1 MSVTMQDVAL
11 RAGVSIKTVSNVMNG
26 YRYISPTTKA
36 RVEAAIEELGYRLN
50 VTARNLRARRT
61 GMIGLAVPELT
72 LPYFGELADAVIRA
86 ADELGYTVLIEQTGA
101 DRQRETKV
109 LSGDRYLTDGL
120 LFSPLA
126 LEQADVGLFD
136 VDFPLVLLG
145 ERVFDAPADHV
156 TMNNVEAAYAATRH
170 LLRAG
175 RRRVAVIGA
184 HAGEVVGSAGLRVQG
199 YERALAEAGI
209 PVDPALV
216 GEAGLWHRSTGAE
229 AMAAILD
236 SGTEVDAVFALNDA
250 LALGALH
257 TLHVRRIAVPEQI
270 AVIGFDD
277 IDEARYAVPPLTTV
291 EPGREQIARTAVEL
305 LVRRITEPDPARP
318 FQRVVADFS
327 LVGRESTGDVAPG
340 EPERVVA
347 RVAGSVVDAVSRTTA
362 ATPA

>member
-1 MSVTMQDVAL
+1 VSVTMQDVAR

-26 YRYISPTTKA
+26 YRYISPATKA
-36 RVEAAIEELGYRLN
+36 KVEAAIEELGYRLN

-61 GMIGLAVPELT
+61 GMIGLAVPELS

-86 ADELGYTVLIEQTGA
+86 ADAVGYTVLIEQTGA
-101 DRQRETKV
+101 DRDREIKV
-109 LSGDRYLTDGL
+109 LTGERYLTDGL

-126 LEQADVGLFD
+126 LGQDDVGLFD
-136 VDFPLVLLG
+136 VEFPMVVLG

-170 LLRAG
+170 LLQSG
-175 RRRVAVIGA
+175 RRRIAVVGA
-184 HAGEVVGSAGLRVQG
+184 HRGEVVGSAALRLQG

-229 AMAAILD
+229 TMAAMLD
-236 SGTEVDAVFALNDA
+236 AGVEVDAVFALNDA

-257 TLHVRRIAVPEQI
+257 TLHVRRIDVPEQV
-270 AVIGFDD
+270 AVVGFDD
-277 IDEARYAVPPLTTV
+277 IDEARYSVPPLTTV
-291 EPGREQIARTAVEL
+291 DPGREQIARAAVDL
-305 LVRRITEPDPARP
+305 LVRRITQPDATRP

-327 LVGRESTGDVAPG
+327 IVGRESTGDVAQG
-340 EPERVVA
+340 QPERVVA
-347 RVAGSVVDAVSRTTA
+347 TVGGSVYNGPARPAAVA
-362 ATPA
+362 PV